1 LSETV
6 IVILNADRDD
16 YGKDCAATII
26 EMTIIESWN
35 RVACLSESD
44 RSTLLFLKSIN
55 PLDFL

>member
-16 YGKDCAATII
+16 YGKDCAGYDHK
-26 EMTIIESWN
+26 MTIIENWN

-44 RSTLLFLKSIN
+44 RSTLLFLKSIS